1 MIENKI
7 LFNNCPTNCP
17 QKMNGKLTYKVKI
30 KKDHIRIDGTC
41 SIFIQCFLNSVQKRI
56 PVNISVKP
64 KDFDEVKQRV
74 KSTHKYYKDYNIMI
88 EKKLTE
94 IHEIELNY
102 RLTGGNLT
110 IEKLNIELNNP
121 SSWIC
126 FIKFWD
132 EELERQKALLKK
144 GTYRQQKSSLEK
156 LRKYKEHLYF
166 YEIDKKQIEDI
177 RIFLK
182 VKMKNEDN
190 TISTF
195 FKNFKK
201 YLNVAFDRGIKVPLK
216 SSDIKRPNFKSHRTF
231 LMPEEINTLYKYWNS
246 EFINET
252 HKNILSKFLFSCF
265 TGLRISD
272 IKNIEA
278 DNIIGDHLVFISEK
292 TGKLQRI
299 QMNESAKKFIGE
311 QKPFN
316 SNYSDEHTNRTL
328 KDICKICG
336 IKKRVTYHV
345 SRHTF
350 ATNFIISGGNVTVLQ
365 KLLGHSKIE
374 DTMIYV
380 HIAESITDIEILNLD
395 TILNN

>member
-1 MIENKI
+1 
-7 LFNNCPTNCP
+7 
-17 QKMNGKLTYKVKI
+17 MNGKLTYKVKI

-102 RLTGGNLT
+102 RLSGITLT

-121 SSWIC
+121 TSWIC

>member
-102 RLTGGNLT
+102 RLSGITLT

-121 SSWIC
+121 TSWIC

>member
-1 MIENKI
+1 
-7 LFNNCPTNCP
+7 
-17 QKMNGKLTYKVKI
+17 MNGKLTYKVKI